1 MTIFNT
7 GRLPD
12 GEFRGASFF
21 YQEQSGVGGRK
32 TVTHEYPNK
41 KERYVED
48 LGGLENKF
56 TLTVYTDDNVSF
68 TERDSL
74 MEALNEEG
82 VGTLTHPFF
91 EDDLEVVC
99 VGYTYSD
106 SIKELGITK
115 FTIEFEVASLNILP
129 TKIDGNKGFLATLK
143 SKILGDNE
151 KAFDNAF
158 KTAKNVKAKIDSGV
172 KTLKKTA
179 RKINNLARQIEGAGN
194 TFADFTTSINQIVGS
209 AGKLVQAPSVLAGN
223 LRTAFDNLGVAY
235 KNSKDLFNTVKKM
248 FGFDERDQNAKGN
261 SQLQKDI
268 KNNQD
273 QINNFVNV
281 AVMAIAY
288 DSAVNI
294 QYNNLQE
301 LNQVINELENGFNKL
316 PNIDKNL
323 KDTLTQMRIEA
334 NNIFS
339 KLAISLPNIA
349 DYEVINPIAI
359 NNLVYKLYG
368 SLELKETIRLLNNF
382 KDSSKIQGKI
392 KILTN
397 V

>member
-1 MTIFNT
+1 MAVFNT

-32 TVTHEYPNK
+32 TITHEYPNK

-68 TERDSL
+68 AERDAL

-99 VGYTYSD
+99 VGYTFAD

-115 FTIEFEVASLNILP
+115 FSIEFQVASLNILP
-129 TKIDGNKGFLATLK
+129 IKIDGNKGFLATLK

-179 RKINNLARQIEGAGN
+179 NKINNLARKIEGAGD
-194 TFADFTTSINQIVGS
+194 TFADFATSINQIVGS
-209 AGKLVQAPSVLAGN
+209 AGRLVQSPRVLARN

-248 FGFDERDQNAKGN
+248 FGFDERDQTANGN
-261 SQLQKDI
+261 SQLQKDL

-294 QYNNLQE
+294 QYNNSQE
-301 LNQVINELENGFNKL
+301 LNQVISELEDGFNKL

-323 KDTLTQMRIEA
+323 KDTLLQMKIEA

-339 KLAISLPNIA
+339 KLSISLPNIA
-349 DYEVINPIAI
+349 DYDILNPISLNTFI
-359 NNLVYKLYG
+359 YKFYG

-382 KDSSKIQGKI
+382 KDTSKIQGKI